1 MEADISTQA
10 VGLASSADFS
20 LMNLF
25 IRADIIVKSVIILL
39 IACSIYSWAVI
50 IEKFRLF
57 KKIDQSTEEF
67 ETKFWNSKSAESFYN
82 NLPAN
87 TQDPMALVFR
97 DAMQGLLKKRSRT
110 DLNSRMTTLLET
122 GIEKQMSKISK
133 GFTFLA
139 TVGSTAPFIGLFGT
153 VWGIMNSFTAIGISQ
168 NTSLAV
174 VAPGIA
180 EALFATALGLVAA
193 IPAVLFFN
201 KFNNMLE
208 ILNNKLDVFSDEI
221 LVIISKEIFR

>member
-57 KKIDQSTEEF
+57 KKINQSTEEF
-67 ETKFWNSKSAESFYN
+67 EAKFWNSKSAESFYN
-82 NLPAN
+82 NLPSN
-87 TQDPMALVFR
+87 IEDPMALVFK
-97 DAMQGLLKKRSRT
+97 DAMQSLLKRKSRT
-110 DLNSRMTTLLET
+110 DLNSRMTTMLET
-122 GIEKQMSKISK
+122 GIEKQINKISK

-153 VWGIMNSFTAIGISQ
+153 VWGIMNSFQSIAISR
-168 NTSLAV
+168 NTSLAI

-180 EALFATALGLVAA
+180 EALFATALGLLAA
-193 IPAVLFFN
+193 IPAVIAYN
-201 KFNNMLE
+201 KFNNDSIKYTQRLE
-208 ILNNKLDVFSDEI
+208 NFFQKDF
-221 LVIISKEIFR
+221 

>member
-25 IRADIIVKSVIILL
+25 IRADIIVKSVIVIL
-39 IACSIYSWAVI
+39 IVCSIYSWAVI

-57 KKIDQSTEEF
+57 KKINKSTDEF

-87 TQDPMALVFR
+87 LQDPMALIFK

-110 DLNSRMTTLLET
+110 DINSKMTTMLET
-122 GIEKQMSKISK
+122 GIEKQISKITK

-153 VWGIMNSFTAIGISQ
+153 VWGIMNSFQSIAISR
-168 NTSLAV
+168 NTSLAI

-180 EALFATALGLVAA
+180 EALFATALGLLAA
-193 IPAVLFFN
+193 IPAVVAYN
-201 KFNNMLE
+201 KFN
-208 ILNNKLDVFSDEI
+208 SDSKKY
-221 LVIISKEIFR
+221 ISKIDNFSKRFLSII